1 MYAFGAFELDPNSHE
16 LRRGGVRIKIQRQPF
31 LILVKLLERPGQFVT
46 RDELRSALWSGN
58 NFVDFNKPRPRIWL
72 A

>member
-31 LILVKLLERPGQFVT
+31 LILVKLLQRPGQLVT
-46 RDELRSALWSGN
+46 REELRSAL
-58 NFVDFNKPRPRIWL
+58 
-72 A
+72 